1 MKKEVHH
8 QLDGLLVLPGAVAR
22 FNAALDRLMAD
33 AALRVQFAAR
43 AVEAR
48 ERFSMERDAG
58 DVGRAFCRGT
68 VVTMHATEVSRGDRF
83 EFGAN
88 WARFLS
94 FVNEDRIAQAENS
107 LKDMLG
113 MSDLQGKRFLDIGS
127 GSGLFSLAARRLG
140 AAVHSFDYDPKS
152 VGCTQELKRRY
163 FAGDSQWL
171 IEEGSVLDLGLPGP
185 SRAIDVVYSWGVL
198 HHTGAMW
205 QALENVAPLV
215 AGGGQLFIAI
225 YNDQGGWSRRWRMLK
240 RIYNVLP
247 GFARKPYALAVM
259 GPRELKCL
267 AAFILKGRP
276 WGYFSNIF
284 NYSERSLRGMSYWH
298 DVIDW
303 IGGYPFEVAK
313 PEEIFSMYRGKGFDL
328 RQLRTCGGR
337 IGGNEFVFTL
347 PASPQKS

>member
-1 MKKEVHH
+1 VTTHAIEIYR
-8 QLDGLLVLPGAVAR
+8 GA
-22 FNAALDRLMAD
+22 
-33 AALRVQFAAR
+33 
-43 AVEAR
+43 
-48 ERFSMERDAG
+48 
-58 DVGRAFCRGT
+58 
-68 VVTMHATEVSRGDRF
+68 RF

-94 FVNEDRIAQAENS
+94 LVNEERIAQAENS

-113 MSDLQGKRFLDIGS
+113 VSNLQGKRFLDIGS

-163 FAGDSQWL
+163 FSGDGQWL
-171 IEEGSVLDLGLPGP
+171 IEEGSVLDRAYLARLGKF
-185 SRAIDVVYSWGVL
+185 DVVYSWGVL

-215 AGGGQLFIAI
+215 ADGGQLFIAI
-225 YNDQGGWSRRWRMLK
+225 YNDQGTWSKRWRVVK

-247 GFARKPYALAVM
+247 RFARKPYALAVM
-259 GPRELKCL
+259 APRELRFL

-276 WGYFSNIF
+276 WGYFSNIL
-284 NYSERSLRGMSYWH
+284 NYSKNSLRGMSYWH
-298 DVIDW
+298 NLIDW

-313 PEEIFSMYRGKGFDL
+313 PEAIFAMYRGKGFDL
-328 RQLRTCGGR
+328 LQLRTCAGG
-337 IGGNEFVFTL
+337 IGCNEFVFTRR
-347 PASPQKS
+347 SFG